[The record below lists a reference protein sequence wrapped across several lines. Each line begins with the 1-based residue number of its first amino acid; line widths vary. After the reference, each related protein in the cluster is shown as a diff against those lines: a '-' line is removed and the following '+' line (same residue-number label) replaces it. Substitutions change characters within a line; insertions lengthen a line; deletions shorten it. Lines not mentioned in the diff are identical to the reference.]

1 MTAATKQD
9 HIPRYTEA
17 WLSEYLPHI
26 PAIMIDGPK
35 GVGKTQTAMMFAKS
49 VWQLDQESQRESLAA
64 NYDVLYDEEKPIL
77 LDEWQHLPEVWDRTR
92 RMVDN
97 HIPAGSIILA
107 GSIQS
112 NNPNLHS
119 GAGRIIRHRMRP
131 LSLAERLQFPETIS
145 LKDCLMGKVPQ
156 KVWLKTDFTF
166 PDYVTEILNSGF
178 PHMRNITNPAV
189 RRNHLD
195 SYLNN
200 ITSREFASQGITI
213 RQPEKLRAWMRAYA
227 AAVATTT
234 SYNKM
239 LDAASSGESDKPA
252 KETVIAYREALSSLW
267 LIDDLSYWDLGEN
280 YLGKLKQT
288 PKHYLADPALEARL
302 LRLGERDLI
311 TGKINNP
318 HDEDYGSTAGRLFE
332 SLCALSIRTYANA
345 LDAEVSYARTRKGDR
360 EIDFIVQLDQS
371 IVAIEVKMSSTVSS
385 EDVSHLNWFAE
396 KVGER
401 VQEKIILTTGDT
413 AYRRKDGVLVVPAAL
428 FS

>member
-1 MTAATKQD
+1 MITATKQD
-9 HIPRYTEA
+9 HIPRYTEM
-17 WLSEYLPHI
+17 WLQEYLLHLQ
-26 PAIMIDGPK
+26 AVMIDGPK

-49 VWQLDQESQRESLAA
+49 VWQLDQESQRESLAT

-77 LDEWQHLPEVWDRTR
+77 LDEWQHLPEVWDRVR

-97 HIPAGSIILA
+97 HILPGSLILT

-131 LSLAERLQFPETIS
+131 LSLAERIQAPELIS
-145 LKDCLMGKVPQ
+145 LKDCLEGNVPQ
-156 KVWLKTDFTF
+156 KVWIKTEFAF
-166 PDYVTEILNSGF
+166 PDYVSEILRSGF
-178 PHMRNITNPAV
+178 PQIRNISNPAV

-195 SYLNN
+195 SYLSN
-200 ITSREFASQGITI
+200 ITSHEFASQGITI

-227 AAVATTT
+227 AATATTT

-252 KETVIAYREALSSLW
+252 KETVIAYREALNSLW
-267 LIDDLSYWDLGEN
+267 LIDDLPYWDLGEN
-280 YLGKLKQT
+280 YLGHLKQT

-302 LRLGERDLI
+302 LRLSCRDLI

-318 HDEDYGSTAGRLFE
+318 HDKDYGSTAGRLFE
-332 SLCALSIRTYANA
+332 SLCALSVRTYATA
-345 LDAEVSYARTRKGDR
+345 LDADVSYARTRKGNR
-360 EIDFIVQLDQS
+360 EIDFVVQLDQS
-371 IVAIEVKMSSTVSS
+371 IVAIEAKMSSTVSCD
-385 EDVSHLNWFAE
+385 DVQHLNWFAE

-401 VQEKIILTTGDT
+401 VQERIILTTGNT
-413 AYRRKDGVLVVPAAL
+413 AYRRTDGVLVIPAAL
-428 FS
+428 FG